1 MPEITLLPVRV
12 PERLPSLLTS
22 NERRDLEQ
30 AERKIAAGLRS
41 FLEVGSALKAI
52 RDRRLFRQHFK
63 SFEEYC
69 AKRWDFS
76 RQRGY
81 ELLGA
86 SDVVADLSA
95 VADIR
100 VLPVNE
106 AQARPLTV
114 LRAAAHRRRAWKLAL
129 RIADKAGRAVTARDT
144 EEAVR
149 RLNGKIQPV
158 PVDGVPEFDGSKG
171 MRAVYCDPP
180 YPNMARR
187 LYDCP
192 EVDHSELI
200 QRLETFDAWA
210 LSTNTPSLR
219 HILPLCPE
227 GVRLGAWTKPW
238 SAFRPNV
245 NPSYS
250 WEVVIFRLSDRRRT
264 RHQSTIRDWVSAN
277 ATRQKGLIGAKPEA
291 FCFWIFEML
300 NLRAGDE
307 FYDLYEGTCAVTR
320 AFRRWLAAKSSTNLP
335 RKNRPLA
342 RPA

>member
-12 PERLPSLLTS
+12 PERLPSPLTS

-41 FLEVGSALKAI
+41 FLEVGSALKEI

-100 VLPVNE
+100 VLPTNE
-106 AQARPLTV
+106 AQARPLTL
-114 LRAAAHRRRAWKLAL
+114 LRDAAHRRRAWKLAL
-129 RIADKAGRAVTARDT
+129 KIAAKARRPVTARDT

-149 RLNGKIQPV
+149 QLNGKIRSM
-158 PVDGVPEFDGSKG
+158 PVDGVPGFDGTDG
-171 MRAVYCDPP
+171 LHAAFADPP

-187 LYDCP
+187 LYGCP
-192 EVDHSELI
+192 EVDHRDLI
-200 QRLETFDAWA
+200 ERLERYDAWA
-210 LSTNTPSLR
+210 LSTNTPSLP
-219 HILPLCPE
+219 HILPLCPD

-264 RHQSTIRDWVSAN
+264 RQQPTIRDWVSAN
-277 ATRQKGLIGAKPEA
+277 ATRQRGLCGAKPDA

-300 NLRAGDE
+300 NLRHGDE
-307 FYDLYEGTCAVTR
+307 FYDLYEGTGAVTK
-320 AFRRWLAAKSSTNLP
+320 AFRRWLAAKSSMKPP
-335 RKNRPLA
+335 RKNSPLA